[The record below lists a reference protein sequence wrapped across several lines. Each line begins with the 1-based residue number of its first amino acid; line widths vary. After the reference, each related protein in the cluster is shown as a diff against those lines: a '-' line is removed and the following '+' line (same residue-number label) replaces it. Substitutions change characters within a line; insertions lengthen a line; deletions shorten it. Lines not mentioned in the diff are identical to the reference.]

1 MIKYAEFAKLSSKTR
16 SISDQKALQN
26 IQGLPAVA
34 GSTLVN
40 TPIIQNRPATS
51 LVELAKRDQ
60 QENYYY
66 QNTLNAL
73 RKQYHLDDPNA
84 RASLASDIQDVAL
97 KTSAYYNKYH
107 HTDHITLDD
116 KDWEEIAVTY
126 KALEATKG
134 QEAAIHYLN
143 GRIRD
148 NVSDN
153 QSIFS
158 KQWLGYAGMGAATVG
173 ALVAFAGA
181 FKGAWDY
188 AVGNYKDNEHLSGIE
203 NFLNSVI
210 DNEVTRYGDDIIRY
224 GSFTPSG
231 IEEAKGYATPYED
244 GISQLDITQ
253 TQGQVEGTDSFF
265 DQIFNVNTIPTA
277 IQQQGFTVASMLAG
291 YGEAKIAGLAFK
303 GLKGATMAAKSAEL
317 IKTLDTTRKVLTGI
331 QKAENFTSKF
341 IIPGM
346 TGTAEGLIEGLGTK
360 QQAFQEG
367 AAAVQQAHAQAVSDR
382 VQSILANS
390 SSTIDKETGKITY
403 LDKKGNPIN
412 VQELYNQVW
421 KELEPEYKE
430 ALEQVDF
437 AASRAGV
444 NNFFMNSAINGLI
457 NSTLKAGLQA
467 PGVQRSLQNSRIFKW
482 AQPKGT
488 FDITGAGSDISVA
501 SKFGLGKQIW
511 QIAKEPIGEFG
522 EEYIQSLT
530 DAFARGGAESNIH
543 QFIQNKYSGDGSAVV
558 GDTFAGEFGSAWSAL
573 ADSATSQKS
582 LKSGIFGALS
592 SVLGSPSLGRRAV
605 TSDGGKTYFGRGLN
619 AKGEKE
625 SNMEWLSRITPWR
638 SGALSAYKESMRE
651 KDEMQEQAQQ
661 LQDWLRDPTNKSK
674 FDGLV
679 GTATWARGMETAA
692 SANDEFGYRNSLLGK
707 TINDAFMLE
716 KLKGTQYYDTV
727 LNQLTE
733 IANLEEGSD
742 KANQYV
748 KELRENVDSGFGD
761 NSSDESIIKS
771 IKSNANRMLNTIS
784 KIQEESNNIEQLLG
798 DVDEDTKQALIFGQ
812 LNLDDWN
819 ERSKQLTTDINKATV
834 NINNSV
840 DDSNDLTK
848 SQQKVLAK
856 YGTFNNAHKQSFK
869 IQETTAS
876 LEEDIKN
883 LEKRKANLSDKEKA
897 ILKDKKARVNSLK
910 KELDFISSMGDVKE
924 SQTTLSEQEIMAL
937 DPISRANMLIK
948 GSRKLYT
955 STHTDNQGEEV
966 SETRAYYSPQ
976 QQAVI
981 DNLIQQGTA
990 IDRNFLNKVIDHGR
1004 VENSKKAFME
1014 QYNAILTDPDSF
1026 NHFVQR
1032 AKQQA
1037 ADVLTK
1043 KRYELLENTEDYTKF
1058 SNEMD
1063 KILTGNSNREQAMI
1077 VRGLENSGNENY
1089 KRYKATQQTTEELF
1103 NKLVNED
1110 KFNDLDGNT
1119 ADMFAHTVTYLNNQG
1134 VDLQDANAVT
1144 EALLKSDEKGNLFQQ
1159 YVEKINE
1166 SSPENERTV
1175 FTSIPEAIQTYKD
1188 VLSDVLK
1195 DKQELAR
1202 NTRPVVPEATS
1213 VADSRPASTPDAKE
1227 PESKKKSPKEKPGI
1241 FGQLGDNSAED
1252 GFTKDEKEGKP
1263 IEVEQKVEPV
1273 HVNNVIQ
1280 KAEEEVKRLNDAGH
1294 EGVKSDVN
1302 STTNTGNTTK
1312 TVNNKAHAPIIDNFK
1327 NNSSTEVADAAKSSL
1342 NYISNASSA
1351 YSSNAKHIASKAISD
1366 LSENEFDDIEDLKS
1380 AITRKA
1386 NELESSDKEHSIQ
1399 AATLL
1404 RQSIANINTTQVK
1417 EDAPKNMS
1425 IFAKAKS
1432 KSEQVNRNLGQ
1443 TMNPNAG
1450 PNAGFIASINM
1461 EYVVNN
1467 YPDGPI
1473 AKFILNHGI
1482 LDYLKSNKITGDTN
1496 VYFITDDKL
1505 TDEVK
1510 QDMGNKY
1517 TDASMPIIAV
1527 VEDKS
1532 GQYEIGGKHYQ
1543 PIAMMPSNN
1552 MLHSA
1557 GSANMVKVR
1566 ETAVNNTGVSFIDF
1580 DGKPLVTRP
1589 YGKGGFIKA
1598 RSADDNY
1605 QGPNNSIQDLLTSDL
1620 LSAEQAELQGLA
1632 TKDKKNHPL
1641 YNKSKKRFIKGLQVK
1656 NDGNRKSLIFRQSNL
1671 KDNGG
1676 NEVIIF
1682 TTPVGNT
1689 LGRTSGKS
1697 VIETVNNGEN
1707 LTHFNSRTEG
1717 VERAIATMLKS
1728 MPETATGTS
1737 ETIEEIEGMANTLS
1751 KKIGNYIFLSQN
1763 DYNYVIKATDN
1774 IDGNERIFN
1783 ISLQDSEGNTI
1794 HLANFSKNYSP
1805 EAVATELLK
1814 NLLTD
1819 NGAIRTIGSRE
1830 FAMWQTNYNDVNE
1843 MGSNSMA
1850 ASNVNDWIED
1860 NILEARATA
1869 LTYRVS
1875 GINLNNPFKQ
1885 DGTPRFT
1892 TVANS
1897 DNATVSTPVN
1907 TPTVTTSQVK
1917 TKGAIVDSETGA
1929 VVEGTPTINENEAV
1943 KTAEAKVEEI
1953 VENSRLFELTEDGK
1967 YYRNTKTGKLYSR
1980 VTSILSADET
1990 AGGRFERLTLTKE
2003 GKALKNKYEEIKN
2016 IYKETDGTYQE
2027 LANKVF
2033 DLCAEIGINI
2043 KTVTPTELGAPKGYE
2058 DDFTVAGDFHLE
2070 TLSIRISDR
2079 AREIA
2084 KKAETPLG
2092 QLLLHEA
2099 IHAVTTYAIVYK
2111 DNLSKEVQDAVT
2123 TIDAVYAKLK
2133 TIYGN
2138 DDFVYMD
2145 DGLYGLK
2152 NPNEMIAELANPKFR
2167 EVLKKHSLFDKLVD
2181 SVKAIL
2187 KNLFNVD
2194 YVHKGDTLEDNLLK
2208 SLNTLINNFNKK
2220 AFLDSNTSVLGLRW
2234 ARYNLEVIPMKDDS
2248 WDELSKHVDNY
2259 TPLTLR
2265 NDEGNIKA
2273 FIEELGYKEG
2283 DIAKISPSKKKYDGF
2298 GFVRINKLQDNS
2310 ITITPIDYQEAG
2322 LHLFKK
2328 AGIKQESLVPTY
2340 KENLWI
2346 LPSTNIGTSV
2356 DEFVRDFFAKQ
2367 KKRKTI
2373 KTPLKAEYKGK
2384 LIFAQTGAGKTS
2396 IADNKDVIDSD
2407 YLLGNILQVPA
2418 SLANNAF
2425 SLLSPSAKKEA
2436 SAKYRQAILDEV
2448 AKGKTVVTANLNMLD
2463 KADLIVHMEDVDDVT
2478 ARTNATTRTNQY
2490 KNEEYQKESAVRIQ
2504 KSLEGG
2510 KKGIA
2515 LKKGQY
2521 LSDVLLTNP
2530 KFNRFNQEVSSYNSI
2545 KDAVQDFMSN
2555 FGFTFEE
2562 FSEKG
2567 YSIDYLDRV
2576 IKGFNTGDIVDGT
2589 GELIAFMMQY
2599 NGKAQSIIA
2608 DLAVKA
2614 GDVKKSEI
2622 YKDGK
2627 VNSSVYKALN
2637 KEKYIKVLGRSISRE
2652 LQTQFDEIK
2661 YGKPTK
2667 TKVSKI
2673 NEIIDIIREFLS
2685 ITLSSARVIKELSD
2699 FSKYVSYNV
2708 LADNSSMITASLRKP
2723 GDEDAGRVEKVD
2735 VYKALSD
2742 NPYELDII
2750 QKLSDKGIALAGST
2764 AMAAQG
2770 TVYRPVE
2777 NPLHDLDFET
2787 TGNMDRHQLEE
2798 TITPVIDNLTHIRSI
2813 ENPDYTIETYLTLDR
2828 PYVLERND
2836 TIKGITVIKDATTK
2850 EVLGSFVDNNLELRE
2865 GVQGKLLDFFTKQN
2879 PEYAPFKYSFKGKTI
2894 LMGNYKTAMK
2904 AKLEYGRLKDLFD
2917 YNRFVKNGRQ
2927 YPNATTEQWN
2937 KFEEQLQIL
2946 KNRFEAAGI
2955 HIVPRDVIADGT
2967 LQIADAKENIH
2978 DVNVAGTLD
2987 LLAYNDKGE
2996 FFIFDMKTLHNP
3008 NSIESKKHKWGQ
3020 QTSLYQKFLENKFG
3034 IKVKGRFIIPIQ
3046 VSYPNPN
3053 TVNYEQG
3060 EGNQV
3065 LINGQE
3071 FTGANPNLMETIPVD
3086 YIEPNIK
3093 WEKMTEEEKELA
3105 SNIAKEA
3112 ETPIT
3117 EEPVEMQVKDEE
3129 VPYVDPNI
3137 GLSMGSNESS
3147 LFDDP
3152 LLNGVE
3158 LPTFTGIERTTVI
3171 PTELQWDNLTEEQRK
3186 GLMSNNI
3193 TQEQWETYQDDEMK
3207 HELECLG

>member
-40 TPIIQNRPATS
+40 TPVIQNRPATS

-134 QEAAIHYLN
+134 QDAAIHYLN

-158 KQWLGYAGMGAATVG
+158 KQWLGYAGMGAATAG

-188 AVGNYKDNEHLSGIE
+188 AVGNYKDNEHLTGIE
-203 NFLNSVI
+203 NFLNSVM

-244 GISQLDITQ
+244 GISHLDITQ
-253 TQGQVEGTDSFF
+253 TQGQVEGTDNFF

-291 YGEAKIAGLAFK
+291 YGEAKIAGLAFR

-367 AAAVQQAHAQAVSDR
+367 ATAVQQAHAQAVSDR

-390 SSTIDKETGKITY
+390 SSTVDKETGKITY

-543 QFIQNKYSGDGSAVV
+543 QFIQNKYNGDGSAVV

-573 ADSATSQKS
+573 ADSATSQES

-692 SANDEFGYRNSLLGK
+692 STNDEFGYRNSLLGK

-924 SQTTLSEQEIMAL
+924 NQTTLSEQEIMAL

-990 IDRNFLNKVIDHGR
+990 VDRNFLNKVIDHGR

-1014 QYNAILTDPDSF
+1014 QYNAILTDPNSF

-1063 KILTGNSNREQAMI
+1063 KILTGDSNREQAMI

-1202 NTRPVVPEATS
+1202 NTRPVVTEATS

-1312 TVNNKAHAPIIDNFK
+1312 TVNNKAHAPIVDNFK
-1327 NNSSTEVADAAKSSL
+1327 NNSSTEVADAARSSL

-1417 EDAPKNMS
+1417 EDAPKGMS

-1517 TDASMPIIAV
+1517 TDDSMPIIAV

-1580 DGKPLVTRP
+1580 DGKPLVTKP

-1620 LSAEQAELQGLA
+1620 LSVEQAELQGLS
-1632 TKDKKNHPL
+1632 TKDKKKHPL
-1641 YNKSKKRFIKGLQVK
+1641 YNKSKKRFIKGLQVR
-1656 NDGNRKSLIFRQSNL
+1656 NDGGRKSLIFRQSNL

-1676 NEVIIF
+1676 NDVILF

-1697 VIETVNNGEN
+1697 VIETVNNGES
-1707 LTHFNSRTEG
+1707 LAHFNSRTEG
-1717 VERAIATMLKS
+1717 VERAIAAMLNS

-1774 IDGNERIFN
+1774 IDRNERIFN

-1843 MGSNSMA
+1843 MNSNSMA

-1907 TPTVTTSQVK
+1907 TPTVTTNQVK

-1953 VENSRLFELTEDGK
+1953 VENSRVFELTEDGK

-1990 AGGRFERLTLTKE
+1990 AGGRF
-2003 GKALKNKYEEIKN
+2003 
-2016 IYKETDGTYQE
+2016 D
-2027 LANKVF
+2027 
-2033 DLCAEIGINI
+2033 
-2043 KTVTPTELGAPKGYE
+2043 
-2058 DDFTVAGDFHLE
+2058 
-2070 TLSIRISDR
+2070 
-2079 AREIA
+2079 
-2084 KKAETPLG
+2084 
-2092 QLLLHEA
+2092 
-2099 IHAVTTYAIVYK
+2099 
-2111 DNLSKEVQDAVT
+2111 
-2123 TIDAVYAKLK
+2123 
-2133 TIYGN
+2133 
-2138 DDFVYMD
+2138 
-2145 DGLYGLK
+2145 
-2152 NPNEMIAELANPKFR
+2152 PN
-2167 EVLKKHSLFDKLVD
+2167 
-2181 SVKAIL
+2181 
-2187 KNLFNVD
+2187 
-2194 YVHKGDTLEDNLLK
+2194 
-2208 SLNTLINNFNKK
+2208 
-2220 AFLDSNTSVLGLRW
+2220 
-2234 ARYNLEVIPMKDDS
+2234 
-2248 WDELSKHVDNY
+2248 
-2259 TPLTLR
+2259 
-2265 NDEGNIKA
+2265 
-2273 FIEELGYKEG
+2273 
-2283 DIAKISPSKKKYDGF
+2283 SP
-2298 GFVRINKLQDNS
+2298 
-2310 ITITPIDYQEAG
+2310 
-2322 LHLFKK
+2322 
-2328 AGIKQESLVPTY
+2328 
-2340 KENLWI
+2340 WI

-2396 IADNKDVIDSD
+2396 IADNKDVLDSD

-2490 KNEEYQKESAVRIQ
+2490 KNEEYQKESAIRIQ
-2504 KSLEGG
+2504 KSLEEG

-2530 KFNRFNQEVSSYNSI
+2530 KFNRFNEEVSSYSYI
-2545 KDAVQDFMSN
+2545 KDVVQDFMSN

-2567 YSIDYLDRV
+2567 YSIDYLDRA

-2627 VNSSVYKALN
+2627 VNSSAYKALN

-2667 TKVSKI
+2667 TKVSKL

-2685 ITLSSARVIKELSD
+2685 ITLSSARVIRELSD

-2742 NPYELDII
+2742 NPYELNII

-2787 TGNMDRHQLEE
+2787 TGNMDKHQLEE

-2813 ENPDYTIETYLTLDR
+2813 ENPDYTTETYLTLDR

-2850 EVLGSFVDNNLELRE
+2850 EVLGSFVGNNLELRE

-3008 NSIESKKHKWGQ
+3008 NSIDSKKHKWGQ

-3105 SNIAKEA
+3105 NNIAKEA